1 MWNPSGSSLYK
12 GNMRPATKTELVAH
26 HDLMNDSGSIKFYG
40 NINDESIFNVDLSHW
55 ADT

>member
-40 NINDESIFNVDLSHW
+40 NINDESVFNVDLSHW